1 MGVSSGPMARA
12 LRISAALG
20 LALAGCLAEFLPTLE
35 DAVGRWSQDGE
46 SPAHTPVAISGVL
59 HELVVLAMRGA
70 GLSWEERFT
79 VARRAAS
86 MAERTLPFRED
97 DERAAFTS
105 RFGDLLRR
113 LDTVAAR
120 EHHALPFDDPT
131 PAEDFASRL
140 LDPNHAAA
148 PTQEPDAIDRFTD
161 MVGEHELLGVSA
173 DTVATIRAQV
183 SPHAWGRLVFGMTSW
198 AMASQD
204 ESPDPDALVRTA
216 RYAASLGT
224 DPVFAGPF
232 APRLDATIHGMLS
245 WASAAAIHHQI
256 PGDIYDNHDE
266 LASSLLLTLKLG
278 EAWQWLGLPRE
289 RRLAGGDEGIQSL
302 PDVWSAALLT
312 GAAVGA
318 DHSGAVPRDWTRFY
332 TELARFVANDERA
345 ILDIAEPQRSALVDI
360 ISSVVALPHE
370 DEGLRSEL
378 HGALAELAPG
388 SSVNQVSEPSP
399 AYNEIEPSAP
409 TTADE
414 GDPWLRVQAVIDEH
428 WTPVDEENSLA
439 TTWKAVEEMERALDA
454 IPPESRTTAYYSTA
468 VLFARNKTPPY
479 WQPSKRP
486 WRPIGSRATLR
497 GLTIPGASKAPG
509 SKWLMAILLLRLVVV
524 HQYLGD
530 LGPTELDRQIFSI
543 REHLPDFGAR

>member
-1 MGVSSGPMARA
+1 MTVQEGTQSNEASGQELVLSVFAQPLREYLNTLEPTETKEAFEAASLVMAKYLFARGKKDA
-12 LRISAALG
+12 DLLDAAHNDAFQTSQLDIQSPFLVASVNG
-20 LALAGCLAEFLPTLE
+20 ILIELTLEFVREGRVEGDLEAIVAGCLAEFLPTLE

-312 GAAVGA
+312 GA
-318 DHSGAVPRDWTRFY
+318 
-332 TELARFVANDERA
+332 
-345 ILDIAEPQRSALVDI
+345 
-360 ISSVVALPHE
+360 
-370 DEGLRSEL
+370 
-378 HGALAELAPG
+378 
-388 SSVNQVSEPSP
+388 
-399 AYNEIEPSAP
+399 
-409 TTADE
+409 
-414 GDPWLRVQAVIDEH
+414 
-428 WTPVDEENSLA
+428 
-439 TTWKAVEEMERALDA
+439 
-454 IPPESRTTAYYSTA
+454 
-468 VLFARNKTPPY
+468 LF
-479 WQPSKRP
+479 
-486 WRPIGSRATLR
+486 
-497 GLTIPGASKAPG
+497 
-509 SKWLMAILLLRLVVV
+509 
-524 HQYLGD
+524 
-530 LGPTELDRQIFSI
+530 
-543 REHLPDFGAR
+543 